1 MAFAQ
6 RDLTLGS
13 WWSFSALAPPTR
25 FSVCLMADEQQAAP
39 AVLSAEP
46 MALLEHLPVTAYL
59 LRKLDDD
66 FVLEGVNAAARAK
79 TPALCSMLGRPISLL
94 YADQPQMIEDAK
106 RCQREQ
112 VRIERR
118 TPVRRHERFDRVE
131 QDLVFA
137 PLGAQHIVIYGQVS
151 NDDRSLNDELSEVEE
166 RYRSLL
172 ASLPVAMLL
181 RDVEGRVLACNDLAA
196 QLFGHAAAGDL
207 WGKVALAAPGY
218 RFETAQGRRITPSES
233 PSRRSAKEGESV
245 EGELCRALG
254 PDGSERWLRISVQ
267 PVRKV
272 GGQLG
277 GSVTIFSDET
287 ERVVAER
294 AQREAALQL
303 QMALDA
309 GRMGTWSYDPA
320 ADRGEWSPSLDA
332 IFVLTERT
340 NFEGYLQRIH
350 PDDRASTLDVMQK
363 MLAAQDG
370 HAFEHEHRLVGDD
383 GVTRWARIRGSVERS
398 ATGVRLLGTAMDVTE
413 RRRLQD
419 ELLHASRL
427 ESLGRLAG
435 GLAHDFNN
443 LLAAMLGSIELL
455 GDVCPESGHEDLATM
470 RHITLRARDLTAQ
483 LLAFARQQRTELET
497 VDLCALVR
505 KVERLLRRL
514 VGPTVELVID
524 IGHADAFGLH
534 VFADAAQLE
543 QVLVNLVVNARDAMP
558 RGGRVTVALGMEE
571 ADDRRAWVTL
581 AVTDQGSGIQSQH
594 LPHVFDPFFTTKP
607 TGTGLGLASSYGVV
621 KAHGGTISVESEP
634 GRGATF
640 KVKLPR
646 VTPARVPTRSPGA
659 SRGGRGRVLVVDDD
673 DAVRTSTAR
682 MLQTLGYEVL
692 TAASGGEA
700 EALARAGSGKL
711 DLLVCDLAM
720 PNRSGPDVARSLVQL
735 HPGLKV
741 LFVSGYPRGAER
753 ELPAESF
760 LQKPYDRDTLA
771 RKLATLGAESS
782 RPEAE

>member
-1 MAFAQ
+1 
-6 RDLTLGS
+6 
-13 WWSFSALAPPTR
+13 
-25 FSVCLMADEQQAAP
+25 MADEQQASP
-39 AVLSAEP
+39 AVCNAAP
-46 MALLEHLPVTAYL
+46 MVLLEHLPLTAYL
-59 LRKLDDD
+59 LRSCGED

-106 RCQREQ
+106 RCLREQ

-118 TPVRRHERFDRVE
+118 TAVRRHERFDGVQ

-137 PLGAQHIVIYGQVS
+137 PLDPLHIVIYGQVGG
-151 NDDRSLNDELSEVEE
+151 DDRSLSDELSEVEE

-172 ASLPVAMLL
+172 ASLPVAVLM

-196 QLFGHAAAGDL
+196 QLFGQPDASAL
-207 WGKVALAAPGY
+207 WGKVTLAAPGY
-218 RFETAQGRRITPSES
+218 RFETVEGQLITPSGS
-233 PSRRSAKEGESV
+233 PSQRSAQKGESV
-245 EGELCRALG
+245 TGELCRALR

-267 PVRKV
+267 PVRRV
-272 GGQLG
+272 DGRLG

-287 ERVVAER
+287 ERVLAQRAER
-294 AQREAALQL
+294 QAALQL

-320 ADRGEWSPSLDA
+320 ADRGEWSPTLDA
-332 IFVLTERT
+332 VFLLSEPT
-340 NFEGYLQRIH
+340 NFDGYLKRIH
-350 PDDRASTLDVMQK
+350 PDDRATTIEAMQQVV
-363 MLAAQDG
+363 AAEDG
-370 HAFEHEHRLVGDD
+370 HAFEYEHRLLGDD
-383 GVTRWARIRGSVERS
+383 GVTRWARIRGRLERTP
-398 ATGVRLLGTAMDVTE
+398 AGVRLLGTAMDVTE

-443 LLAAMLGSIELL
+443 LLAAMLGSVELL
-455 GDVCPESGHEDLATM
+455 GDVCPEAGLEDLATM

-497 VDLCALVR
+497 LDLGVLVQ

-514 VGPTVELVID
+514 VGPTVELRIQ
-524 IGHADAFGLH
+524 ISPEHGSRLH

-558 RGGRVTVALGMEE
+558 SGGRVTVTLATETAE
-571 ADDRRAWVTL
+571 DQRSWVTL
-581 AVTDQGSGIQSQH
+581 AVTDQGLGIQSQH
-594 LPHVFDPFFTTKP
+594 LAHVFDPFFTTKP

-621 KAHGGTISVESEP
+621 KAHGGSISVESEP

-640 KVKLPR
+640 TVKLPQ
-646 VTPARVPTRSPGA
+646 VTPDRTLAARLGVSATGK
-659 SRGGRGRVLVVDDD
+659 GRVLVVDDD

-692 TAASGGEA
+692 TAGSGSEA
-700 EALARAGSGKL
+700 QALALEGSRKV
-711 DLLVCDLAM
+711 DVLVCDLAM
-720 PNRSGPDVARSLVQL
+720 PNQSGPDVARSLT
-735 HPGLKV
+735 HANPDLKV

-753 ELPAESF
+753 DLPTESF

-771 RKLATLGAESS
+771 RKLAALLTGPPS
-782 RPEAE
+782 